1 MSLFYFFTITTMT
14 KLKLIQVAAYKT
26 GVSQAQVKAV
36 LNSFI
41 DSIVKT
47 TTGGEKVMIPWFG
60 TFGTK
65 VRKSRK
71 GINPKT
77 GEKLVIPEMKQGY
90 FKFGSTYRRAI
101 RAK

>member
-47 TTGGEKVMIPWFG
+47 TTGGEKVMIP
-60 TFGTK
+60 
-65 VRKSRK
+65 
-71 GINPKT
+71 
-77 GEKLVIPEMKQGY
+77 
-90 FKFGSTYRRAI
+90 
-101 RAK
+101 